1 VSLSVRASTVAIG
14 ALVLAAGGAL
24 AFLSSESEVVVTSAT
39 RAPATLTP
47 RSSVP
52 TSTPTTPRPTPTSA
66 AFLITVNDAELTK
79 SAAASFPQTV
89 NGVTVSD
96 PQVLIESNRVR
107 LVARAKVLFGT
118 TDFVMTATPT
128 VSNGRLDVRID
139 SATVAGFSVPSDTRA
154 SIQQTVEAA
163 LANYVP
169 ASVRVTS
176 VSLAPGMLTV
186 QGTQR

>member
-1 VSLSVRASTVAIG
+1 
-14 ALVLAAGGAL
+14 
-24 AFLSSESEVVVTSAT
+24 
-39 RAPATLTP
+39 LTP
-47 RSSVP
+47 AG
-52 TSTPTTPRPTPTSA
+52 TARPTPTSA
-66 AFLITVNDAELTK
+66 AFSVTVNDSELTK

-96 PQVLIESNRVR
+96 PQVRIESNRVR

-128 VSNGRLDVRID
+128 VSNGRLAVRVD

-154 SIQQTVEAA
+154 SIEQTVQAA
-163 LANYVP
+163 LASYVP

-176 VSLAPGMLTV
+176 VSLALGTLTV
-186 QGTQR
+186 QGAQR